1 MPLTGTDGL
10 GQATEGTTGVPGPE
24 GSAGADPALP
34 QGAPTQPETTD
45 TGRPSLQVAE
55 APVELSGEQ
64 EAAGRAGVLTRQS
77 LMGRHKGEAW
87 SHCRAAPPRRA
98 HTQAN
103 GACPPP
109 GPALGRGLGQG
120 PWGRGLGAAP
130 QPLPALPGTP
140 GYLPSQPVREGTR
153 QRAVCVPCLDVS
165 QPPGPSPHCRCASGT
180 CLPQY
185 ERRRQ
190 RQKEPGSL
198 WGEVVGDDLLAR
210 QESTNNSNICSRQN
224 QSSDNSS
231 IGPGPRPKGSEGPG
245 NEPPGGARARPQGP
259 RPQRGANH

>member
-1 MPLTGTDGL
+1 MPLTGIDGL

-24 GSAGADPALP
+24 GSAGADPALL
-34 QGAPTQPETTD
+34 QGAPTQPERTD
-45 TGRPSLQVAE
+45 RGRHPLQVAE

-64 EAAGRAGVLTRQS
+64 AAAGRERVLTRQR
-77 LMGRHKGEAW
+77 LMGRHKGEPW
-87 SHCRAAPPRRA
+87 SHCRAASLRRA
-98 HTQAN
+98 HTQTN
-103 GACPPP
+103 GARPPP
-109 GPALGRGLGQG
+109 SPALGRGLRQG
-120 PWGRGLGAAP
+120 AWDCSSTT
-130 QPLPALPGTP
+130 PLLAWHP
-140 GYLPSQPVREGTR
+140 GYLPSQPVREGTL
-153 QRAVCVPCLDVS
+153 QRGVCVPCLDVS
-165 QPPGPSPHCRCASGT
+165 QPPDPSPHCRGASGT

-210 QESTNNSNICSRQN
+210 QESTNNSNICSRQI

-245 NEPPGGARARPQGP
+245 NEPPGGARARLQGP
-259 RPQRGANH
+259 RPQKGANH